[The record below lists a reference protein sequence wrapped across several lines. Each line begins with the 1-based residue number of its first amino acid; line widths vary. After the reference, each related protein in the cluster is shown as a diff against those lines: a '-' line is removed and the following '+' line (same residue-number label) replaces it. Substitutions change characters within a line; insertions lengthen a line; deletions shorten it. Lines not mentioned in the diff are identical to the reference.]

1 MIDFKDEIEGYLN
14 NEKILES
21 LMSVSLSSNQ
31 DKIYDN
37 MLILYEEMVRK
48 NFIDAREIELLSNWI
63 EDLKSIVV
71 K

>member
-1 MIDFKDEIEGYLN
+1 MLDFRDEIEGYLN

-63 EDLKSIVV
+63 EDLKSIVA

>member
-1 MIDFKDEIEGYLN
+1 
-14 NEKILES
+14 
-21 LMSVSLSSNQ
+21 MSVSLSSNQ

-37 MLILYEEMVRK
+37 MLILYKEMVRK

-63 EDLKSIVV
+63 EDLKSIVA